1 MEISATE
8 TTQPRREY
16 LSTQGDHTQQ
26 VPLVEEK
33 RTESGVPLVGENDV
47 TALMEAARDRG
58 VAVEMAV
65 ILGFLREKP
74 FNLPRP
80 GSHPPATR
88 SSTHPR
94 GSAFLGLTLFRD
106 WIRIPKEYKA
116 TWCKPRL
123 VLNDVLKNVQDFLRL
138 NVHDTDHQGT
148 NIVENFP
155 SLTSQGQLTV
165 IDAEDSN
172 HASNSSSDTCDSVP
186 LPSDADEP
194 NSVDSRTSVME
205 SELLLFAGDSEEAQ
219 TAVMEALLANVP
231 QGLYIYTGSIHVGYQ
246 SLTTQRAPHRVKL
259 PAPDPAQGAPPPYAL
274 LFQVINPTRDL
285 RNCVLYP
292 SRDTVEK
299 FINNSHDKEKLLKLE
314 NNTKGAYVDKTIV
327 KLSTLLCQKLA
338 DINTKLNIITRT
350 EKQID
355 LFSGIFVSLDKET
368 RNLVLSV
375 PRNVGLYKLEIIEGK
390 IRELVTKEKKALLE
404 EVTSFQYPEEGSD
417 VILKLGAGGRVVN
430 ATKDT
435 SLPSGG
441 NLTVMLYACG
451 ELRRDFDFSA
461 LEDKYG
467 RIERLLEPDP
477 STIEHHKPYLW
488 GKIHCTSR
496 ERFESLLEEHPGAWR
511 GCLPYNMKATWQ
523 RPAVPSDGNYLSYL
537 RIPVKRPLQ
546 VIDRVVLKKRGASW
560 NPASFPHAEVPI
572 GLRSYRWVGRG
583 RGRRGGCRYVYH
595 PERHRVLWFGDDTG
609 SFKLRG
615 YHNITKKDKLIK
627 EVRSVYGQHVDI
639 SFETKPVRRRHYCF
653 PALNHVASVR
663 DNVDAS
669 LMSGTHH
676 WIDVKP
682 SLNVSDEY
690 EEISLNFADVSRGAD
705 FFSSLQ
711 AQNSRE
717 NDNDPDATLWKDG
730 LMFAKPL
737 FYLYTMLRPEA
748 FHFIRNS
755 LTSFSEFIKEKK
767 FDVNVNVSRTKSS
780 KMSLTVSG
788 EDRMVVEHV
797 GNLLQDLLKLEF
809 ISLAAEGLSMDN
821 EAIFFLNSSGGKCLI
836 NNTVGKWGA

>member
-1 MEISATE
+1 MENSATE
-8 TTQPRREY
+8 TTQPRRES
-16 LSTQGDHTQQ
+16 LSTQGDDTQQ

-47 TALMEAARDRG
+47 TALMEAARARG

-74 FNLPRP
+74 FSLPRP
-80 GSHPPATR
+80 DSHPPATR
-88 SSTHPR
+88 SSTQPR

-106 WIRIPKEYKA
+106 WIRIPEEYKA
-116 TWCKPRL
+116 TWCKSRL
-123 VLNDVLKNVQDFLRL
+123 VLNDVFKNVLDFLRF

-148 NIVENFP
+148 NMMENST

-165 IDAEDSN
+165 TDAKDTN

-186 LPSDADEP
+186 LPSGEDEP
-194 NSVDSRTSVME
+194 NSVDSRTSVKE
-205 SELLLFAGDSEEAQ
+205 SELLFAGHSEEAQ
-219 TAVMEALLANVP
+219 MAVMEALLAHVP
-231 QGLYIYTGSIHVGYQ
+231 QGLYVYTGSTHVGYQ
-246 SLTTQRAPHRVKL
+246 LLTTQRAPHRVKL
-259 PAPDPAQGAPPPYAL
+259 PALDPAQGAPPPYAL
-274 LFQVINPTRDL
+274 LFQITNSTGDL

-292 SRDTVEK
+292 SCETVEK
-299 FINNSHDKEKLLKLE
+299 FINNSLEKEKLLKLE
-314 NNTKGAYVDKTIV
+314 NNTKGAYVDKTIL
-327 KLSTLLCQKLA
+327 KLSPLLCQKLA
-338 DINTKLNIITRT
+338 DINTRLYDTKI
-350 EKQID
+350 EKQI
-355 LFSGIFVSLDKET
+355 FSGIFVSLEKET
-368 RNLVLSV
+368 RNLVISV
-375 PRNVGLYKLEIIEGK
+375 PRNVGFYKLQIIEGK

-404 EVTSFQYPEEGSD
+404 EVTSFKYPEEGSD
-417 VILKLGAGGRVVN
+417 VILKLGAGGRVLN

-451 ELRRDFDFSA
+451 ELKRDFDFSA

-477 STIEHHKPYLW
+477 PTTEHHKPYLW

-537 RIPVKRPLQ
+537 RIPIKRPLQ
-546 VIDRVVLKKRGASW
+546 VIDRVILKKRDASR

-572 GLRSYRWVGRG
+572 GLRSYRLVGRG
-583 RGRRGGCRYVYH
+583 RGRRGSCRYVYH
-595 PERHRVLWFGDDTG
+595 PERHRVLWFGDGTE
-609 SFKLRG
+609 SFMLRG
-615 YHNITKKDKLIK
+615 YHNITKQDKLIR

-639 SFETKPVRRRHYCF
+639 SFETKPLRRRHYCF

-730 LMFAKPL
+730 LMFGKPL
-737 FYLYTMLRPEA
+737 FCLSTMLRPDA
-748 FHFIRNS
+748 FHFIRDS
-755 LTSFSEFIKEKK
+755 LTSFSEFIKE
-767 FDVNVNVSRTKSS
+767 
-780 KMSLTVSG
+780 
-788 EDRMVVEHV
+788 
-797 GNLLQDLLKLEF
+797 
-809 ISLAAEGLSMDN
+809 
-821 EAIFFLNSSGGKCLI
+821 
-836 NNTVGKWGA
+836 